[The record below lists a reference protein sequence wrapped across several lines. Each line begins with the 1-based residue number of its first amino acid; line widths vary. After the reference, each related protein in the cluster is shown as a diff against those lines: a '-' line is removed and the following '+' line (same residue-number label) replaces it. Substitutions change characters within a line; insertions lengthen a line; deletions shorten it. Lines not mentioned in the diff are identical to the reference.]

1 MLSTPQEQFN
11 VISLEI
17 VNIMAILSKEEA
29 KKILEKVVGFS
40 KADGCE
46 VNLNGSDNGNIRY
59 ARNSVST
66 SGEDSNVS
74 LAVTSYYGKKSGSAT
89 INEFDDASLEKVVRR
104 AEELAQLAPENPE
117 FMEPLPQQQ
126 YDSSKTWSE
135 ATAKITPDYR
145 AQAAANSINPASAKD
160 ITAAG
165 YLEDNRGFTSMMNSK
180 GLFAYNQATGVDF
193 TVTMRTNDG
202 TGSGWV
208 TRNFNDVSKLD
219 TAEASKIAIDKALMS
234 RNAKAIEPGKYTV
247 ILEPAAAGDLIGLML
262 FGMNARQADE
272 GRSYLS
278 KKGGGTKLGEKIV
291 DERVNIYTDP
301 QNEEAPAS
309 PWMGNGLARKKMDLI
324 RNGVVANLIYD
335 RYWASQK
342 NVAPVPFPGNR
353 IMEGGS
359 ASLEDMIKD
368 TKKGVLVTRFW
379 YIRAVDPQ
387 TLLYTGLTRDGTF
400 FIENGKIK
408 HPIKNFRFNESPV
421 IMLNNLET
429 LGKQVRVSGGGG
441 GPGGGGSSL
450 IPYMKIRDFTFTS
463 LSDAV

>member
-1 MLSTPQEQFN
+1 
-11 VISLEI
+11 
-17 VNIMAILSKEEA
+17 MAILSKEEA
-29 KKILEKVVGFS
+29 KRILEKVISFS

-74 LAVTSYYGKKSGSAT
+74 LAIQSYFGKKAGSAT

-104 AEELAQLAPENPE
+104 SEELAQLAPENPE
-117 FMEPLPQQQ
+117 FMEPLPQQS
-126 YDSSKTWSE
+126 YGASKTWSE
-135 ATAKITPDYR
+135 STAKITPDFR
-145 AQAAANSINPASAKD
+145 AQAAADSIHPAGAKE

-165 YLEDNRGFTSMMNSK
+165 YLEDNRGFASMMNSK
-180 GLFAYNQATGVDF
+180 GLFAYNQATNVDF

-208 TRNFNDVSKLD
+208 ARNFNDVSKLN
-219 TAEASKIAIDKALMS
+219 TSEASKIAIDKALMS

-247 ILEPAAAGDLIGLML
+247 ILEPSAAGSLIGLMTSA
-262 FGMNARQADE
+262 MNARTADE
-272 GRSYLS
+272 GRSFMS

-291 DERVNIYTDP
+291 DERINIYTDP
-301 QNEEAPAS
+301 QNDDVPAS
-309 PWMGNGLARKKMDLI
+309 PWQGNGLARKKMDLI
-324 RNGVVANLIYD
+324 QGGVVKNLIYD

-342 NVAPVPFPGNR
+342 NVEPVPFPGNR
-353 IMEGGS
+353 IMVGGN

-368 TKKGVLVTRFW
+368 TKRGVLVTRFW

-400 FIENGKIK
+400 YIENGVIK
-408 HPIKNFRFNESPV
+408 YPIKNFRFNESPV

-429 LGKQVRVSGGGG
+429 LGKQVRVPGGEGGGG
-441 GPGGGGSSL
+441 GGGASL

>member
-1 MLSTPQEQFN
+1 
-11 VISLEI
+11 
-17 VNIMAILSKEEA
+17 MAILSKEEA
-29 KKILEKVVGFS
+29 RKILEKVIGFS
-40 KADGCE
+40 KADGVE
-46 VNLNGSDNGNIRY
+46 ASLNGNDGGNIRY

-66 SGEDSNVS
+66 AGEDSNVNLS
-74 LAVTSYYGKKSGSAT
+74 VQTFVGKKVGTAT

-104 AEELAQLAPENPE
+104 AEELAKLAPENPE
-117 FMEPLPQQQ
+117 FMEPLAQQT
-126 YDSSKTWSE
+126 YGAEAKTFID
-135 ATAKITPDYR
+135 ATAKITPEYR
-145 AQAAANSINPASAKD
+145 AQAAADSINPASKKD

-165 YLEDNRGFTSMMNSK
+165 FLEDSRGFGSFMNHK
-180 GLFAYNQATGVDF
+180 GAFAYNKSTGVDF
-193 TVTMRTNDG
+193 TVTMRSNDG

-208 TRNFNDVSKLD
+208 ARNFNDVTKLN
-219 TAEASKIAIDKALMS
+219 TAEASQIAIEKALQS

-247 ILEPAAAGDLIGLML
+247 ILEPNAASDLLSLML
-262 FGMNARQADE
+262 FAMNARQADE
-272 GRSYLS
+272 GRSFLS
-278 KKGGGTKLGEKIV
+278 KKGGGSKLGEKIV

-301 QNEEAPAS
+301 WNEEVPISNWAGGGGGFGGGGGSA
-309 PWMGNGLARKKMDLI
+309 GLARKKMDLI
-324 RNGVVANLIYD
+324 KNGTVANMIYD

-342 NVAPVPFPGNR
+342 NAEATPFPGNR
-353 IMEGGS
+353 IMEGGT
-359 ASLEDMIKD
+359 ASIEDMIKD

-408 HPIKNFRFNESPV
+408 HPIKNFRFNESPI

-429 LGKQVRVSGGGG
+429 LGKQMRVASGG

-450 IPYMKIRDFTFTS
+450 VPAMKIRDFTFSS

>member
-1 MLSTPQEQFN
+1 
-11 VISLEI
+11 
-17 VNIMAILSKEEA
+17 MAILSKEEA
-29 KKILEKVVGFS
+29 KNILQKVISFS

-46 VNLNGSDNGNIRY
+46 VNLNGAENGNIRY

-66 SGEDSNVS
+66 SGEESNVS
-74 LAVTSYYGKKSGSAT
+74 LAIQSYFGKKAGSAT
-89 INEFDDASLEKVVRR
+89 INEFDDASLSKVVKRS
-104 AEELAQLAPENPE
+104 EELAQLAPENPE
-117 FMEPLPQQQ
+117 FMEPLGPQN
-126 YDSSKTWSE
+126 YNNSKTWSE
-135 ATAKITPDYR
+135 ATAKVTPEFR
-145 AQAAANSINPASAKD
+145 AQAAANSINPATSKD

-165 YLEDNRGFTSMMNSK
+165 YLEDSRGFTSMMNSK
-180 GLFAYNQATGVDF
+180 GLFAYNQATSVDF

-208 TRNFNDVSKLD
+208 TRNYNDVSKLD
-219 TAEASKIAIDKALMS
+219 TAAASQIAMEKALMS

-247 ILEPAAAGDLIGLML
+247 ILEPAAAASLIGLML
-262 FGMNARQADE
+262 GNMNARTADE

-301 QNEEAPAS
+301 QNDEVPAS

-324 RNGVVANLIYD
+324 RGGVVKNLIYD

-342 NVAPVPFPGNR
+342 NVEPVPMPGNR
-353 IMEGGS
+353 IMDGGS

-368 TKKGVLVTRFW
+368 TKKGVLVTRLW

-400 FIENGKIK
+400 YIENGVIK
-408 HPIKNFRFNESPV
+408 YPIKNFRFNESPV

-429 LGKQVRVSGGGG
+429 LGKQVRVGSGEGGGG
-441 GPGGGGSSL
+441 GGGGASI

>member
-1 MLSTPQEQFN
+1 
-11 VISLEI
+11 
-17 VNIMAILSKEEA
+17 MAILSKEDA
-29 KKILEKVVGFS
+29 GIILKKVIAFC
-40 KADGCE
+40 KADGIE
-46 VNLNGSDNGNIRY
+46 ANLSGTESGNIRY

-66 SGEDSNVS
+66 SGANSNVS
-74 LAVTSYYGKKSGSAT
+74 LVVESYFGKKVGTAT

-104 AEELAQLAPENPE
+104 SEELARLAPENPE
-117 FMEPLPQQQ
+117 FMAPLSQQIYEASQ
-126 YDSSKTWSE
+126 TWSPS
-135 ATAKITPDYR
+135 TANITPGQR
-145 AQAAANSINPASAKD
+145 AQAAANSIQPASSQN

-165 YLEDNRGFTSMMNSK
+165 YLEDARRFSAMMNSK
-180 GLFAYNQATGVDF
+180 GLFAYHQETNVDF

-208 TRNFNDVSKLD
+208 TRNFNDFSKLD
-219 TAEASKIAIDKALMS
+219 AAEASNVAIQKALMS

-247 ILEPAAAGDLIGLML
+247 ILEPAAAGELIGLML
-262 FGMNARQADE
+262 SGMDARRSDE

-301 QNEEAPAS
+301 QDDEVPAR
-309 PWMGNGLARKKMDLI
+309 PWSGDGLPRKKIDLI
-324 RNGVVANLIYD
+324 RSGVVRNLIYD

-342 NVAPVPFPGNR
+342 NVEPVPSPGNL
-353 IMEGGS
+353 IMEGGNE
-359 ASLEDMIKD
+359 SLEDMIKN
-368 TKKGVLVTRFW
+368 TKRGVLVTRFW
-379 YIRAVDPQ
+379 YIRSVDPQ

-400 FIENGKIK
+400 YIENGAIR

-429 LGKQVRVSGGGG
+429 LGKQVRVSGFDGA
-441 GPGGGGSSL
+441 GSFL